1 MTVEKWQAGDKITAE
16 KMNRII
22 DFLNDV
28 EVKLQSVNRAVEEIT
43 NKVNNVTTVTDSV
56 KADTNALVE
65 KYNTKLAEVQKAY
78 KNLSDE
84 VTKISKNTKKANT
97 K

>member
-84 VTKISKNTKKANT
+84 VTKISKTTKKANT